1 MECPECG
8 QASAPG
14 TAVCSSCGHR
24 FVEAPERPP
33 DAPPA
38 PAVKVSVT
46 SAPEKGASTNCPF
59 CDAPVPPDAVNCP
72 SCGTS
77 LRLAAKGATPATTL
91 RVEIQEPPPAK
102 PIPDLQASST
112 YLVKEESPLMSY
124 QLFLRTVAT
133 GVKGFC
139 VTRTF
144 PGKVREQYGLPG
156 VPVLWLSNVG
166 KEDTVRPK
174 DLEKLSLS
182 LEQFISQEKG
192 IVVIDGIEYLITN
205 NNFITVLRLVQAL
218 RDQVAMHGAI
228 LLFSVN
234 PSALDEHQLHLLERE
249 VDRVVDLRT

>member
-1 MECPECG
+1 M
-8 QASAPG
+8 
-14 TAVCSSCGHR
+14 
-24 FVEAPERPP
+24 
-33 DAPPA
+33 
-38 PAVKVSVT
+38 KVSVT
-46 SAPEKGASTNCPF
+46 SATPEKGSAVNCPF
-59 CDAPVPPDAVNCP
+59 CDALVPPEAVNCP

-77 LRLAAKGATPATTL
+77 LRLAAKGATSSTTL
-91 RVEIQEPPPAK
+91 RVEIQEPPPAR
-102 PIPDLQASST
+102 PLPELRPSST
-112 YLVKEESPLMSY
+112 YLVKEESPAMSY
-124 QLFLRTVAT
+124 QLFIRTI
-133 GVKGFC
+133 GSGLKGFC

-144 PGKVREQYGLPG
+144 PDKVREQFSLSG
-156 VPVLWLSNVG
+156 VPILWLSNVG

-234 PSALDEHQLHLLERE
+234 PSALDGSWTAL
-249 VDRVVDLRT
+249 